1 MHHKFIIPNFVLQ
14 YSNITFLFL
23 NLHHQTKIIMK
34 DKISITIKTF
44 YKIGHYHQSGI
55 IIDSRKLHKLFDK
68 LKANKILFYYN
79 SCPVHGDI
87 LIVMEPNF
95 KINDQGIWERIA
107 HKILNIK
114 GGDICG
120 QPKLTGDMNFWN
132 LFDSEWQI
140 FILYGFSHLN
150 NDEIGAIY
158 GTGASTI
165 EAKFTYLFNVIRPYY
180 PSPKKYNRVTFRL
193 LGIRLKVHCM
203 ERCDKCN
210 QFL

>member
-1 MHHKFIIPNFVLQ
+1 MNNDTTIIINTFYRIRHYQKKVIVLGTRQ
-14 YSNITFLFL
+14 LNNIT
-23 NLHHQTKIIMK
+23 
-34 DKISITIKTF
+34 
-44 YKIGHYHQSGI
+44 
-55 IIDSRKLHKLFDK
+55 DK
-68 LKANKILFYYN
+68 LKVANIYFDHK
-79 SCPVHGDI
+79 SCPVHGSI
-87 LIVMEPNF
+87 LIVREPDF
-95 KINDQGIWERIA
+95 KIIDKILWERIA
-107 HKILNIK
+107 HEILNIK

-158 GTGASTI
+158 GTSASTI